1 MVKMDWAKERERLV
15 KLYGEMADGEL
26 EKVGAE
32 ADGLNDVAREVLRA
46 EIR

>member
-1 MVKMDWAKERERLV
+1 
-15 KLYGEMADGEL
+15 L